1 MKILS
6 SVLLGFLGAI
16 AGFILGV
23 IIFVLIAIPNSPDD
37 SFENLYKLIPLITLV
52 FMIIGA
58 IIGAI
63 FPYRKSKKKED
74 LITERQE
81 LFLID
86 LCDENP
92 ELTHKLDLD
101 DDIIAELSKSEASQ
115 IIEMFLAERK

>member
-16 AGFILGV
+16 VGLILAAIV
-23 IIFVLIAIPNSPDD
+23 TVLILIPNSPDN
-37 SFENLYKLIPLITLV
+37 SSIEILYALIPLG
-52 FMIIGA
+52 FMIVGA

-63 FPYRKSKKKED
+63 FPHRKSKKKED

-86 LCDENP
+86 LCDENL
-92 ELTHKLDLD
+92 ELAHKLDLD
-101 DDIIAELSKSEASQ
+101 DAKIAELSKSEASQ